1 MFERFSHDAREVVKG
16 AEAEARELGSP
27 AIEAEHLLLALAD
40 RVAALPAAGL
50 DHDGVLAAL
59 DAERDRSLAAVGV
72 SASGFEPSP
81 LPSKPK
87 FATSAKSA
95 LELARLRLRDFHD
108 LACVVAE
115 PLEHQ
120 RLLVSMPSAFSRLA
134 CFLWTA
140 CRVTPSASATSDHVH
155 PSCNARATSASS
167 T

>member
-1 MFERFSHDAREVVKG
+1 MFERFSHDAREVVKV

-27 AIEAEHLLLALAD
+27 TIEAEHLLLALAD

-95 LELARLRLRDFHD
+95 LELALREALARGDKRILPGHVLLGVLRPQAGTVPRALQQAGVDRD
-108 LACVVAE
+108 ELRARTEAE
-115 PLEHQ
+115 LD
-120 RLLVSMPSAFSRLA
+120 S
-134 CFLWTA
+134 
-140 CRVTPSASATSDHVH
+140 
-155 PSCNARATSASS
+155 
-167 T
+167 

>member
-1 MFERFSHDAREVVKG
+1 MFERFSHDAREVVKV

-81 LPSKPK
+81 LPTKPK

-95 LELARLRLRDFHD
+95 LELALREALVRGDKRILPGHVLLGVLRPQAGTVPRALQQAGVDRD
-108 LACVVAE
+108 ELRARTEAE
-115 PLEHQ
+115 LD
-120 RLLVSMPSAFSRLA
+120 S
-134 CFLWTA
+134 
-140 CRVTPSASATSDHVH
+140 
-155 PSCNARATSASS
+155 
-167 T
+167 